1 MRSAISDSV
10 SAGLFTGIGNGQ
22 FDLGASLLANKSLH
36 ASQNA
41 TFDLFYGLSAS
52 KE

>member
-1 MRSAISDSV
+1 MRSIISDSI
-10 SAGLFTGIGNGQ
+10 SAGLFAGIGDGK
-22 FDLGASLLANKSLH
+22 FDLGASLLATKNLH

>member
-1 MRSAISDSV
+1 MKSAISDSIA
-10 SAGLFTGIGNGQ
+10 AGLFTGIGNGS
-22 FDLGASLLANKSLH
+22 FDLGASLLVTKHLH